1 MGYHILLVDD
11 EELAIRGIER
21 GVNWD
26 SLSIDTVF
34 KTHSMQTAVRML
46 TTYEVDIVLTD
57 IEMPEGSGLELIRWV
72 KENKPEI
79 ACIFY
84 TCHAEFSYAQEALR
98 LGAVDYLLK
107 PIPYDE
113 LEKILRKTIEMLK
126 QSKQRRQIDAL
137 YENLSEEK
145 HEDSAV
151 DIVKRYI
158 AEHISEDLQRDDLAK
173 LVFMNPDYLSRLF
186 KKQEGVGLAEYIIQK
201 KLDFAKKLLK
211 STQLP
216 VVDIAARTGFSYS
229 SYFIRI
235 FKKKE
240 GVTPEQYRKMN

>member
-1 MGYHILLVDD
+1 
-11 EELAIRGIER
+11 
-21 GVNWD
+21 
-26 SLSIDTVF
+26 
-34 KTHSMQTAVRML
+34 
-46 TTYEVDIVLTD
+46 
-57 IEMPEGSGLELIRWV
+57 
-72 KENKPEI
+72 
-79 ACIFY
+79 
-84 TCHAEFSYAQEALR
+84 
-98 LGAVDYLLK
+98 
-107 PIPYDE
+107 
-113 LEKILRKTIEMLK
+113 MLK

-145 HEDSAV
+145 HEDSAI

-173 LVFMNPDYLSRLF
+173 LVFMNSDYLSRLF
-186 KKQEGVGLAEYIIQK
+186 KKQEGIGLAEYIIQK

-211 STQLP
+211 STRLP

-240 GVTPEQYRKMN
+240 GMTPEQYRKEIQKENIAMP

>member
-1 MGYHILLVDD
+1 M
-11 EELAIRGIER
+11 
-21 GVNWD
+21 
-26 SLSIDTVF
+26 
-34 KTHSMQTAVRML
+34 
-46 TTYEVDIVLTD
+46 
-57 IEMPEGSGLELIRWV
+57 
-72 KENKPEI
+72 
-79 ACIFY
+79 
-84 TCHAEFSYAQEALR
+84 
-98 LGAVDYLLK
+98 DYLLK

-113 LEKILRKTIEMLK
+113 LEEILRKTIEMLK

-186 KKQEGVGLAEYIIQK
+186 KKQEGIGLAEYIIQK

>member
-1 MGYHILLVDD
+1 M
-11 EELAIRGIER
+11 R
-21 GVNWD
+21 N
-26 SLSIDTVF
+26 
-34 KTHSMQTAVRML
+34 
-46 TTYEVDIVLTD
+46 
-57 IEMPEGSGLELIRWV
+57 
-72 KENKPEI
+72 
-79 ACIFY
+79 
-84 TCHAEFSYAQEALR
+84 
-98 LGAVDYLLK
+98 
-107 PIPYDE
+107 
-113 LEKILRKTIEMLK
+113 
-126 QSKQRRQIDAL
+126 
-137 YENLSEEK
+137 
-145 HEDSAV
+145 SAV

-186 KKQEGVGLAEYIIQK
+186 KKQEGIGLAEYIIQK

-240 GVTPEQYRKMN
+240 GVTRSSIEK